1 MKVKANSLSL
11 TRPAVL
17 WYCRALRLMWM
28 SQSICCKNEAPQDAL
43 RMEGKALGI
52 LIKVKL
58 TDLKW
63 YISTDF
69 GFCYL
74 DLFPQT
80 RRQEYYGH

>member
-17 WYCRALRLMWM
+17 WCCRARRLMWM
-28 SQSICCKNEAPQDAL
+28 SHSICCKNEAPQDVL

-58 TDLKW
+58 TDPKW
-63 YISTDF
+63 YISMDL

-74 DLFPQT
+74 DLFPQICS
-80 RRQEYYGH
+80 QEYYGH